1 MSLDKFV
8 QDGQEPKV
16 IEKIY
21 SKIETMLNRDEVVTY
36 IALQKKPAVTLLP
49 DSIAISNK
57 RIFLCEFT
65 KLGLSTNFEIFDW
78 KDIKDIA
85 FKEEIFGS
93 KVTVIP
99 FTGENL
105 SIDYIPKTQAR
116 RLFQIIKEV
125 LEDIKSGVTK
135 DENKTTVES
144 IPAQVK
150 PIVPIRNIYEESEE
164 EVEQKIA
171 IESPVV
177 ATQTFVETTKIEVIA
192 EPDHTYVAPTVQVVP
207 EIPQQISTPPALP
220 TIKEEDDELTIKL
233 KKLKNLYDKQLIS
246 QSEYENKKAE
256 ILSQL

>member
-1 MSLDKFV
+1 MSLDKFT

-21 SKIETMLNRDEVVTY
+21 NKISTMLNHDEVVSY

-49 DSIAISNK
+49 DSITISNK

-65 KLGLSTNFEIFDW
+65 KLGLATNFEIFDW

-116 RLFQIIKEV
+116 RLYQLIKEL
-125 LEDIKSGVTK
+125 LEEIKSKSSDDTQ
-135 DENKTTVES
+135 KTTEEAQS
-144 IPAQVK
+144 IVSK
-150 PIVPIRNIYEESEE
+150 PIVPLRNVYEEPKNEVHMPRVEE
-164 EVEQKIA
+164 TPQVVE
-171 IESPVV
+171 PVV
-177 ATQTFVETTKIEVIA
+177 TQQ
-192 EPDHTYVAPTVQVVP
+192 DHTY
-207 EIPQQISTPPALP
+207 TPPVTQPPVVSQAQH
-220 TIKEEDDELTIKL
+220 IQEEEDELTLKL
-233 KKLKNLYDKQLIS
+233 KKLKSLYDKQLIS
-246 QSEYENKKAE
+246 QAEYENKKAE

>member
-1 MSLDKFV
+1 MSIDKFV
-8 QDGQEPKV
+8 QDGQDPKV

-21 SKIETMLNRDEVVTY
+21 NKISTMLNHDEVVSY

-65 KLGLSTNFEIFDW
+65 KLGLATNFEIFDW

-105 SIDYIPKTQAR
+105 SIDYVPKTQAR
-116 RLFQIIKEV
+116 RLYQLIKEV
-125 LEDIKSGVTK
+125 LEDIKSNSSSEPQPQTKSVEESKTIVTK
-135 DENKTTVES
+135 PAETVRNLYGEPVKEF
-144 IPAQVK
+144 IPPQ
-150 PIVPIRNIYEESEE
+150 
-164 EVEQKIA
+164 
-171 IESPVV
+171 
-177 ATQTFVETTKIEVIA
+177 VETPQF
-192 EPDHTYVAPTVQVVP
+192 EPPVAKQDHTYTPSVNQTYQAP
-207 EIPQQISTPPALP
+207 IPTPPPAP
-220 TIKEEDDELTIKL
+220 VQEEDDEMTLKL

>member
-1 MSLDKFV
+1 MSLDKFI

-21 SKIETMLNRDEVVTY
+21 SKIETMLNRDETVTY

-49 DSIAISNK
+49 DSITISNK

-116 RLFQIIKEV
+116 RLYQLIKEV
-125 LEDIKSGVTK
+125 LEEIKSTDSK
-135 DENKTTVES
+135 EDNRPNLQTAQTV
-144 IPAQVK
+144 VK
-150 PIVPIRNIYEESEE
+150 PIVPIRNIYEESENE
-164 EVEQKIA
+164 IQQSKIE
-171 IESPVV
+171 ESPIVSAV
-177 ATQTFVETTKIEVIA
+177 PEIETPKFEPIA
-192 EPDHTYVAPTVQVVP
+192 EPEHTYVAPTVIREYEAP
-207 EIPQQISTPPALP
+207 APTFTPAP
-220 TIKEEDDELTIKL
+220 TPIEEVEDELTIKL
-233 KKLKNLYDKQLIS
+233 KKLKSLYDKQLIS
-246 QSEYENKKAE
+246 QSEYENKKAD

>member
-8 QDGQEPKV
+8 QDGQDPKV

-21 SKIETMLNRDEVVTY
+21 AKISTMLNQDEIVSY

-65 KLGLSTNFEIFDW
+65 KLGLATNFEIFDW

-116 RLFQIIKEV
+116 RLYQLIKEV
-125 LEDIKSGVTK
+125 LEEIKSNPSKVETK
-135 DENKTTVES
+135 PIAEEVKPTFAKPTTTINEMYGERAQS
-144 IPAQVK
+144 IPT
-150 PIVPIRNIYEESEE
+150 PIIEEIQEE
-164 EVEQKIA
+164 EIEEQN
-171 IESPVV
+171 
-177 ATQTFVETTKIEVIA
+177 FVQQ
-192 EPDHTYVAPTVQVVP
+192 DHTYVAPVVP
-207 EIPQQISTPPALP
+207 VAPQHQPPTPTPIPPTPVVD
-220 TIKEEDDELTIKL
+220 EVEDELTLKL

-246 QSEYENKKAE
+246 QAEYDNKKAE

>member
-8 QDGQEPKV
+8 QDGQDPKV

-21 SKIETMLNRDEVVTY
+21 TKISTMLNQDEVVSY

-65 KLGLSTNFEIFDW
+65 KLGLATNFEIFDW

-116 RLFQIIKEV
+116 RLYQLIKEV
-125 LEDIKSGVTK
+125 LEEIKSSPK
-135 DENKTTVES
+135 KTELKPVVETQPS
-144 IPAQVK
+144 ISK
-150 PIVPIRNIYEESEE
+150 PIVPVHDIYGEKVEETTLPRFEDAPKIIEIEQPPVVTQDHTYTAPVNQTYQAPIYTPPTAEVE
-164 EVEQKIA
+164 EVE
-171 IESPVV
+171 
-177 ATQTFVETTKIEVIA
+177 
-192 EPDHTYVAPTVQVVP
+192 
-207 EIPQQISTPPALP
+207 
-220 TIKEEDDELTIKL
+220 DELTIKL

-246 QSEYENKKAE
+246 QAEYETKKAE
-256 ILSQL
+256 ILAQL